1 MARFSTLSLDD
12 ARKAV
17 LPPRRATQ
25 AQYQDYVRGLAEDS
39 AGQLEL
45 GAEDRPITERAR
57 LKAAAK
63 VLGVNLEIRRR
74 GNMMVFWKTTEPP
87 RTRTKAAPN
96 ARGRGKRR

>member
-1 MARFSTLSLDD
+1 MARFSTVSLDD

-25 AQYQDYVRGLAEDS
+25 AQYQDYVHGLTEDA

-45 GAEDRPITERAR
+45 GSEDRPITERAR

-74 GNMMVFWKTTEPP
+74 GNRMVFWTTTEPP
-87 RTRTKAAPN
+87 RTRTKAAPSG
-96 ARGRGKRR
+96 RGRGKRR